1 MARSSLKSLL
11 LLIFLLFIFILSV
24 NQVEARNPK
33 NLMHRSSIDTEVT
46 KILGELYVEAI
57 KTGGPSHGGDGHA
70 FTNSFNSDGI
80 KNSGPNA

>member
-1 MARSSLKSLL
+1 MARTSLKSLI

-33 NLMHRSSIDTEVT
+33 NLMHGSSIDTEVT

-70 FTNSFNSDGI
+70 FTNSLNSDGI
-80 KNSGPNA
+80 KNSDPNA